1 VAGEAAKEAAKE
13 VANDLVTRRKPSG
26 RVLAALLLAGVVW
39 AAWGLVW
46 HPAFQPAPL
55 LRIAAPILALFVGGA
70 FTRLVARLRAR
81 VDGEREFDRGG
92 KALFMGFVMVA
103 ATLVAWLLVSQ
114 AAPATLNALAGHAAT
129 EAGVVARRVPPT
141 SDAGC
146 RFRLEVGSASTAG
159 GAVPRPL
166 DECVDEAVWANAA
179 SGGPVT
185 LRLVRSAVGAELVGV
200 GSAEGA
206 R

>member
-1 VAGEAAKEAAKE
+1 VAAG
-13 VANDLVTRRKPSG
+13 VVRRLEPSG
-26 RVLAALLLAGVVW
+26 RVLGAILVAGVLW
-39 AAWGLVW
+39 AAWGLAR

-55 LRIAAPILALFVGGA
+55 LRIAAPLLALFAGGG

-92 KALFMGFVMVA
+92 KALFMGFVMVG

-141 SDAGC
+141 SDADC
-146 RFRLEVGSASTAG
+146 RFRLEVGSAAVEG

-166 DECVDEAVWANAA
+166 DECVDEAVWTKAA
-179 SGGPVT
+179 AGGPVA
-185 LRLVRSAVGAELVGV
+185 LRLVRSVAGAELVGV
-200 GSAEGA
+200 ASAEA
-206 R
+206 AH